1 MLDLTNPFLVIIGGI
16 ILLVLVFLWNRSNLQ
31 KTRQRRNRSFRDSY
45 YQRKKQR
52 KKKDDEKS

>member
-52 KKKDDEKS
+52 EKKDDEKS